1 MKGKDEN
8 TNVFSQD
15 RSLSP
20 SLPPSKAARRD
31 STLTGLGSQRGSLP
45 VIPEAIQD
53 EGSENQQSKL
63 TPSPSSNWPT
73 STSSSQRRPS
83 SAHDGTGTMTRFNT
97 NSQGNVEDQV
107 AQEQTF
113 GRHSYSSRSG
123 SKRFAVDDPVLG
135 SLIQLAME
143 KDADLKSRL
152 ASYTFTSQSPSN
164 SGNLQRLSGTPRRRP
179 VSGSSPTPGSPQV
192 SAPLYQLLEFNPLPP
207 GRNSNLD
214 V

>member
-8 TNVFSQD
+8 TYIFSQD
-15 RSLSP
+15 GSLSP

-45 VIPEAIQD
+45 VIPEVIQD
-53 EGSENQQSKL
+53 EGNENQQSKL

-73 STSSSQRRPS
+73 STSSSQRHP

-107 AQEQTF
+107 AQDQTF

-135 SLIQLAME
+135 SLIQLEME

-164 SGNLQRLSGTPRRRP
+164 SGNLPRRRP

-207 GRNSNLD
+207 AWKK
-214 V
+214 